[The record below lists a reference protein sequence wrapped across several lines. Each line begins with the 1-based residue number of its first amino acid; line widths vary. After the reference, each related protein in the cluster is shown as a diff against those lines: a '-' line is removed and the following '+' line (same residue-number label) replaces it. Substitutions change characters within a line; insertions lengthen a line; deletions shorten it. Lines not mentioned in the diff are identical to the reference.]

1 MVEYVD
7 LHLHTCCSDG
17 SVDPEAIPSL
27 AAEAGVK
34 VVAITDH
41 DTIDGVER
49 TLDAAARTGVKVI
62 PGVELSTQADGAD
75 LHILGYYINWRDP
88 TLIEQMAF
96 FREQRLQR
104 ARAMVGRLNELGLDL
119 RFETV
124 LDVAKGAVVGR
135 PHIAD
140 ALFREEL
147 TVSYEEAFALYIG
160 YDGPAYLPKY
170 NISPVEAVR
179 IILDAGGIP
188 VLAHPGTARRDEL
201 IPEMVRNGLMGIEVY
216 HPMHSP
222 PMREYYTNLAR
233 KHGVLYTGGS
243 DFHGEGRGKGWI
255 GSECVPRHVADALTH
270 RAKENMNHDY
280 RE

>member
-1 MVEYVD
+1 MVTGYVD

-17 SVDPEAIPSL
+17 SVAPEVIPSL
-27 AAEAGVK
+27 AVEAGVE

-49 TLDAAARTGVKVI
+49 AMHAAEKTEVEVI
-62 PGVELSTQADGAD
+62 PGVELSTQAADMD
-75 LHILGYYINWRDP
+75 LHILGYYIDWRNRA
-88 TLIEQMAF
+88 LIEQMAF

-104 ARAMVGRLNELGLDL
+104 ARAMVERLNELGIDL

-124 LDVAKGAVVGR
+124 LDVAGGGAVGR

-147 TVSYEEAFALYIG
+147 TLSYEQAFALYIG

-170 NISPVEAVR
+170 DISPIEAVQ
-179 IILDAGGIP
+179 IILNAGGIP
-188 VLAHPGTARRDEL
+188 VLAHPGTTGRDGL

-216 HPMHSP
+216 HPMHAP
-222 PMREYYTNLAR
+222 PIREYYTHLAR
-233 KHGVLYTGGS
+233 TYGILYTGGS

-255 GSECVPRHVADALTH
+255 GSEHVPRYVARALAR
-270 RAKENMNHDY
+270 RAHG
-280 RE
+280 